1 MSCLPQV
8 EERREF
14 LDLECYRF
22 YFRFRAI
29 ICVALFS
36 EGLKGC
42 GGGYGICFCWLAN
55 LLVIKGPIAL
65 LN

>member
-1 MSCLPQV
+1 MSCLPHV

-22 YFRFRAI
+22 YFRFWAI
-29 ICVALFS
+29 IYVALLS
-36 EGLKGC
+36 EGLNGS
-42 GGGYGICFCWLAN
+42 GGGYGICFCWLAS
-55 LLVIKGPIAL
+55 LLLIKGPIAL